1 LAKVIIF
8 FSASMAFL
16 LGCNSPPDGS
26 PIDSFKPVTAVYD
39 CVARERP
46 FSIVTQTAE
55 GGLHIWVP
63 EPFAARY
70 VLLERV
76 EVASGERYEHA
87 GITAR
92 SKGEAA
98 MFEIDD
104 IRVTECEL
112 NRRESIWEAAKLN
125 GVDFRAVGNEP
136 GWVLEISERTKLL
149 FRYDYDASLI
159 EAIASDINPDPE
171 ARETVFTAGT
181 ASGLLV
187 ITLRGQI
194 CSDTMIDESY
204 ETAVSIEL
212 GDRSFLGCGRALH

>member
-1 LAKVIIF
+1 MV
-8 FSASMAFL
+8 FL
-16 LGCNSPPDGS
+16 FGCNAPPDGS
-26 PIDSFKPVTAVYD
+26 PVGSFKPVTAVYD

-55 GGLHIWVP
+55 DGLHIWVP
-63 EPFAARY
+63 EPFSARY

-76 EVASGERYEHA
+76 EVASGERYEHD
-87 GITAR
+87 GITAW
-92 SKGEAA
+92 SKGDEA

-112 NRRESIWEAAKLN
+112 NRRESIWEAAMLN

-149 FRYDYDASLI
+149 FRYDYDASVI
-159 EAIASDINPDPE
+159 EATASEISPDPE
-171 ARETVFTAGT
+171 ASETVFTANT